1 MHHKILIYCLLTLVC
16 GAQLFGAS
24 FEENLAQILSQT
36 GHKVKIIA
44 SKPLVG
50 MNDMRIVNVEF
61 SNATGSQRTPFL
73 ATADGK
79 GAVIFN
85 ALFFSANKEQNEAI
99 IESMLSEI
107 DAFNQSKKNA
117 LLNALFESFPSER
130 FVEIP
135 SKNKNATQTTII
147 VSSPDCP
154 YCREELAK
162 LDKRLA
168 TSNVKMVIVP
178 LNGQESYVRAQ
189 ILINE
194 LQKANTTARKIEI
207 LKKIYAPS
215 YQIPEKQKT
224 IDTSFVAQNA
234 EMVFKSGLIRSVPY
248 IHIVGQ

>member
-1 MHHKILIYCLLTLVC
+1 MHHKIVACLLTLAC
-16 GAQLFGAS
+16 SAQLFAAS

-36 GHKVKIIA
+36 GHKVKIIS
-44 SKPLVG
+44 SKTLVG

-61 SNATGSQRTPFL
+61 SNATGAQRTPFL

-99 IESMLSEI
+99 IESVLSEV
-107 DAFNQSKKNA
+107 DAFNQSKKNS
-117 LLNALFESFPSER
+117 LLNALFESLPSER

-135 SKNKNATQTTII
+135 SPKSGITKTTII

-162 LDKRLA
+162 LDNRLLS
-168 TSNVKMVIVP
+168 SNVKMVIVP

-189 ILINE
+189 ILVNE

-207 LKKIYAPS
+207 LKKIYAPN
-215 YQIPEKQKT
+215 YQIPEKQKK

-248 IHIVGQ
+248 IHIMDK

>member
-1 MHHKILIYCLLTLVC
+1 MSHKILSYCLLTLAC
-16 GAQLFGAS
+16 STQLFAAS
-24 FEENLAQILSQT
+24 FEENLTKVLSQT

-44 SKPLVG
+44 SKTLVG

-61 SNATGSQRTPFL
+61 SNATGAQRTPFL

-85 ALFFSANKEQNEAI
+85 ALFFSANKEQNDPI

-107 DAFNQSKKNA
+107 DTFNQSKKNA
-117 LLNALFESFPSER
+117 QLNALFESFPAER

-135 SKNKNATQTTII
+135 AKKSGVTQTTII

-154 YCREELAK
+154 YCREELAN
-162 LDKRLA
+162 LDKRLL
-168 TSNVKMVIVP
+168 TSNVKMIIVP

-189 ILINE
+189 ILVNE
-194 LQKANTTARKIEI
+194 LQKADTTAHKIEI
-207 LKKIYAPS
+207 LKKIYAAN
-215 YQIPEKQKT
+215 YQIPEKQKK

-248 IHIVGQ
+248 IHIMNQ